1 MTYKHIYSKL
11 NRGEI
16 LQVLWSQYTFDL
28 FFNRFGGVQ
37 PMFYVIGIG
46 ELQSKVV
53 FLDQVQRVKHLL
65 VQVPRFR
72 LFLKRF

>member
-1 MTYKHIYSKL
+1 
-11 NRGEI
+11 
-16 LQVLWSQYTFDL
+16 
-28 FFNRFGGVQ
+28 
-37 PMFYVIGIG
+37 MFYVIGIR